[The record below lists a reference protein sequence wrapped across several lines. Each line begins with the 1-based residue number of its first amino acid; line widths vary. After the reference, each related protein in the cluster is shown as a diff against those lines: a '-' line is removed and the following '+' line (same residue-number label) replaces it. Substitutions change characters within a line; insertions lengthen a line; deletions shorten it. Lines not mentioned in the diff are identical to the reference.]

1 MAKIGLNNF
10 RYSILTETEDG
21 TAQYAGAKKPAK
33 AISCKVSIST
43 SSASLYADDA
53 LAESDTS
60 FQSGTV
66 TVGFDEDND
75 ETMADFLGHK
85 IDPESTEMVRNAN
98 DVAPYL
104 GIGRVVVKMVNGVRK
119 YKVEFLC
126 KVKFGEP
133 SQEDKT
139 KGENLEF
146 TTPELEGTVSTLAN
160 GDWSKTKTFDTQKDA
175 ITYLEG
181 LLANPTS
188 S

>member
-10 RYSILTETEDG
+10 RYSVLTETEDG
-21 TAQYAGAKKPAK
+21 TAKYAGAKKPAK
-33 AISCKVSIST
+33 AVSCKVSIST

-66 TVGFDEDND
+66 TIGIDDEDNA
-75 ETMADFLGHK
+75 TLSALLGHK
-85 IDPESTEMVRNAN
+85 LDPESNEMVRNAN
-98 DVAPYL
+98 DAAPYVGL
-104 GIGRVVVKMVNGVRK
+104 GRVVVKMVNGVRK
-119 YKVEFLC
+119 YKVEFLN

-139 KGENLEF
+139 KGENVEF
-146 TTPELEGTVSTLAN
+146 TTTELEGTVSTLAN

-181 LLANPTS
+181 LMTAS
-188 S
+188 A